1 MMLAPPGDILL
12 AQEPPEQ
19 CVVLAEVVVLMLEP
33 TAEHREVL
41 VLVALAD
48 HDLQASTGELV
59 DGGVVLGDA
68 HRVEQA
74 EHGHPGRQQNP
85 VGGRGDRTE
94 QHRRRRRQE
103 LPGMT
108 LTDSIRVDPELL
120 GEYRVLDDARQT
132 RVRGEEFTGD
142 RMGCVRNDVENLK
155 AHVATLTAGY
165 RASGSL
171 AITLNPAVRI
181 CAERE
186 DYGERRSLVYVSAK
200 ELSMSDLPK
209 ITDQEMRTIIQYSQ
223 PYSVVVLRAG
233 PKFGTPEAKDLIW
246 EHSRR
251 NFSLRAK
258 GDLAVILGVTE
269 DDSDIRGFG
278 IFDKDVETTA
288 KIMNDDPGVQAGVF
302 EFDVHPV
309 RGFPGDAL
317 APKPD

>member
-1 MMLAPPGDILL
+1 
-12 AQEPPEQ
+12 
-19 CVVLAEVVVLMLEP
+19 
-33 TAEHREVL
+33 
-41 VLVALAD
+41 
-48 HDLQASTGELV
+48 
-59 DGGVVLGDA
+59 
-68 HRVEQA
+68 
-74 EHGHPGRQQNP
+74 
-85 VGGRGDRTE
+85 
-94 QHRRRRRQE
+94 
-103 LPGMT
+103 
-108 LTDSIRVDPELL
+108 
-120 GEYRVLDDARQT
+120 
-132 RVRGEEFTGD
+132 
-142 RMGCVRNDVENLK
+142 
-155 AHVATLTAGY
+155 
-165 RASGSL
+165 
-171 AITLNPAVRI
+171 
-181 CAERE
+181 
-186 DYGERRSLVYVSAK
+186 
-200 ELSMSDLPK
+200 MSDLPK

-223 PYSVVVLRAG
+223 PYSVVVLRPG